1 MFSAKCATDAWPRQA
16 AASRLCGLHH
26 LMKPASANDDVK
38 RRARTC
44 RSLIGAAWHGRCVP
58 VGRNDNIN
66 EETK

>member
-1 MFSAKCATDAWPRQA
+1 
-16 AASRLCGLHH
+16 
-26 LMKPASANDDVK
+26 MKPASANDDVK